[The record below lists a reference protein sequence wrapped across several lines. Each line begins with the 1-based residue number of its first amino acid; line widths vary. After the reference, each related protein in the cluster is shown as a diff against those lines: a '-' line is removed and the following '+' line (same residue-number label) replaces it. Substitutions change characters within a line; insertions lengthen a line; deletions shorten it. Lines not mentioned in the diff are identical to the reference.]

1 VEREHYRIL
10 LIDDNRDDYLVTKRL
25 LSMASRAE
33 LELEWIPQ
41 PELGLKAMCEN
52 QFDAFLLDYHLGR
65 VDGLELLQRAVSGGC
80 TGPIIMFTGLDSP
93 EVDNAAIRYGA
104 ADYLDKNGLSAQI
117 LERSIRY
124 AIERRK
130 AEEKIKNTLE
140 EKQILLRE
148 IHHRVKNNM
157 QIISSLLN
165 LQADKVKNEPTYI
178 AFKESINRVRSI
190 ALVHENLYKSKSF
203 VRIDLKDYVNNLI
216 SDLYKSFGVDSQR
229 VKMRIDT
236 EDATVSMDLGIP
248 LGLIINELVSNSL
261 RHAFPDD
268 RSGHI
273 DFVYRLV
280 NKRHRLLVR
289 DDGVGLPNNFSVKET
304 DTLGFVLIKSLV
316 EQLRGSMTIDRKNGL
331 TVVIGFDDPG

>member
-1 VEREHYRIL
+1 MEREHYRIL

-25 LSMASRAE
+25 LSMVSRAE
-33 LELEWIPQ
+33 IELQWIPQ

-52 QFDAFLLDYHLGR
+52 KFDAFLLDYHLGKT
-65 VDGLELLQRAVSGGC
+65 DGLELLRSAISGGC
-80 TGPIIMFTGLDSP
+80 TGPIIMLTGQDCE
-93 EVDNAAIRYGA
+93 EVDDAAIRCGA
-104 ADYLDKNGLSAQI
+104 ADYLDKNCLNAQI

-124 AIERRK
+124 SIERKK

-140 EKQILLRE
+140 EKQILLKE

-165 LQADKVKNEPTYI
+165 LQADKVRNESTYI

-216 SDLYKSFGVDSQR
+216 SDLYNSYCVDSNR
-229 VKMRIDT
+229 IKMRINT
-236 EDATVSMDLGIP
+236 EDASISMELGIP
-248 LGLIINELVSNSL
+248 LGLIINELVSNAL
-261 RHAFPDD
+261 RHAFPGD
-268 RSGHI
+268 RLGHI
-273 DFVYRLV
+273 DFVYRQV

-289 DDGVGLPNNFSVKET
+289 DDGVGLPENFSVDET

-316 EQLRGSMTIDRKNGL
+316 DQLRGSMSIDRKNGL
-331 TVVIGFDDPG
+331 TFVVGFDDPG